1 MQNKKSKVVIINKES
16 KGYLAK
22 LLATENIT
30 IQHKKVKT
38 AYFDVKNRVLCLPIW
53 KNMGNDVIDLLIS
66 HEVGHALFT
75 PSDGWAKAIDK
86 GIQHSFLN
94 VIEDAR
100 IEKLIRRRY
109 PGLKQS
115 FIKGYKEL
123 ISNNFFGTK
132 EKDVNNM
139 LLIDRLNIHFKSSI
153 VESTVKFTNK
163 KEKDIVKRMENLETF
178 EDVVKLAEEL
188 GSYCKSE
195 MKSKG
200 ISQVQ
205 VGDSDEDEDSEPQDS
220 DQMREEQKGSQ
231 DSEEQKNKEEE
242 SEEEKEE
249 DSNKGS
255 ASDDEEEKDK
265 KEEKEKE
272 ETKEFGRNA
281 GDQSAPTEQ
290 GWDGKEEPVAETD
303 TSWESQKG
311 DLLDKSVRENQYFNL
326 HEFKNYKEFVVDY
339 KQVLKDFRKYHN
351 KFFYG
356 IDYDT
361 NKPRENKDRTNAWTK
376 VVADYKLFKRDSAK
390 AVNYMVK
397 EFEMK
402 KAATAYRRAQTNNS
416 GVVDPLKLHSYKF
429 NNDIFKRLTT
439 TPDGKNHG
447 LIMYIDWSGSM
458 SDKIFDTIK
467 QLMNLTMFC
476 KKINIPFEVYA
487 FNNGRFES
495 KEGRKLPSANYKE
508 NDITIDQSL
517 RMLNFISSKMS
528 AQEYEQ
534 GMINL
539 FAMGK
544 SKDSYRY
551 SYYSRRQRAN
561 MTQEEIDSQEWMYH
575 LPSTPQGY
583 GLSSTPLN
591 DTIMAA
597 MHMVPEF
604 QSQYGIDKMVTVFL
618 TDGASDSNERVI
630 SFKETEDGYQSD
642 GERYWVESLGYD
654 TNHILVDKVTKN
666 QYSVDRGRRRM
677 SLTDSLLQALKDRTG
692 TKLIGFYIQG
702 FKRLDRFMLDQYF
715 PEQNY
720 FDNEKGRKYFDR
732 RQIQSEFRKNKFICA
747 TDNTGYDEYY
757 LISGDTM
764 KITDGSMATPSD
776 NAKKGEIKR
785 LFAQNLKYNRHS
797 RVIMN
802 KFISQVA

>member
-1 MQNKKSKVVIINKES
+1 
-16 KGYLAK
+16 
-22 LLATENIT
+22 
-30 IQHKKVKT
+30 
-38 AYFDVKNRVLCLPIW
+38 
-53 KNMGNDVIDLLIS
+53 MGNDVIDLLIS

-109 PGLKQS
+109 PGLRQS

-123 ISNNFFGTK
+123 INNNFFGTK

-163 KEKDIVKRMENLETF
+163 KEKDIVKRMEDLETF

-195 MKSKG
+195 MQTKG
-200 ISQVQ
+200 ISQLQ
-205 VGDSDEDEDSEPQDS
+205 VGDTGEDSEPQDS
-220 DQMREEQKGSQ
+220 DQMREAEGDGSSEGQK
-231 DSEEQKNKEEE
+231 EKE

-249 DSNKGS
+249 DSNEGS
-255 ASDDEEEKDK
+255 ASGDDEEDK
-265 KEEKEKE
+265 KEEDKKE
-272 ETKEFGRNA
+272 EENKSL
-281 GDQSAPTEQ
+281 GDNRGQQSTEQ
-290 GWDGKEEPVAETD
+290 EQSWDKNEPVAETD

-311 DLLDKSVRENQYFNL
+311 DLLDKSVRENQYFYI
-326 HEFKNYKEFVVDY
+326 HEFKNHKDFTVDY
-339 KQVLKDFRKYHN
+339 KVVLSDFRKYYN
-351 KFFYG
+351 KFF
-356 IDYDT
+356 T
-361 NKPRENKDRTNAWTK
+361 CFNNNNKIVPNQDRVYAWTK
-376 VVADYKLFKRDSAK
+376 LVADYKLFKRDSSK
-390 AVNYMVK
+390 AVSYMVK

-402 KAATAYRRAQTNNS
+402 KAATAYRRAQTSNS

-429 NNDIFKRLTT
+429 NNDIFKRLTVL
-439 TPDGKNHG
+439 PDGKNHG
-447 LIMYIDWSGSM
+447 LMMYIDWSGSM

-495 KEGRKLPSANYKE
+495 SARKLPTTNYKE
-508 NDITIDQSL
+508 NDITVDQSL
-517 RMLNFISSKMS
+517 RMLNFISSKMT

-539 FAMGK
+539 YAMGK
-544 SKDSYRY
+544 SKSSYRY
-551 SYYSRRQRAN
+551 SYYSRRQRSN
-561 MTQEEIDSQEWMYH
+561 MSQEEIDSQEWIHH
-575 LPSTPQGY
+575 LPSSPQGY

-604 QSQYGIDKMVTVFL
+604 QSQYNIDKMVTVFL
-618 TDGASDSNERVI
+618 TDGASDSNERIV
-630 SFKETEDGYQSD
+630 SFKETEDSYKSD
-642 GERYWVESLGYD
+642 GKKYWVVSLGYD

-666 QYSVDRGRRRM
+666 QYSVDTGRRRM

-702 FKRLDRFMLDQYF
+702 FKRLDRYMLDQYF
-715 PEQNY
+715 PEQNFY
-720 FDNEKGRKYFDR
+720 DNEKGRKYFDR
-732 RQIQSEFRKNKFICA
+732 RQIQSEFRKNKFVCA

-785 LFAQNLKYNRHS
+785 LFAQNLKSNRHS

>member
-38 AYFDVKNRVLCLPIW
+38 AYFDVKNRILCLPIW

-163 KEKDIVKRMENLETF
+163 KELDIVKRMEDLETF
-178 EDVVKLAEEL
+178 DDVVKLAEEL

-200 ISQVQ
+200 IDQLQ
-205 VGDSDEDEDSEPQDS
+205 VGDTDEDSEPQDS
-220 DQMREEQKGSQ
+220 DQMREQEGNQ

-255 ASDDEEEKDK
+255 VSDDNEEDSKEEDK
-265 KEEKEKE
+265 KEEENKSL
-272 ETKEFGRNA
+272 
-281 GDQSAPTEQ
+281 GDNRGSQSTEQ
-290 GWDGKEEPVAETD
+290 EQSWDKNEPIAETD
-303 TSWESQKG
+303 NSWESQKG
-311 DLLDKSVRENQYFNL
+311 DLLDKSVRDSEYFYI
-326 HEFKNYKEFVVDY
+326 HEFKNHKDFTVDY
-339 KQVLKDFRKYHN
+339 KIVLSDFRKYYN
-351 KFFYG
+351 KFFTCF
-356 IDYDT
+356 DSN
-361 NKPRENKDRTNAWTK
+361 NKIVPNQDRVYAWTK
-376 VVADYKLFKRDSAK
+376 LVADYKLFKRDSSK
-390 AVNYMVK
+390 AVSYMVK

-402 KAATAYRRAQTNNS
+402 KAATAYRRAQTSNS

-429 NNDIFKRLTT
+429 NNDIFKRLTVL
-439 TPDGKNHG
+439 PDGKNHG
-447 LIMYIDWSGSM
+447 LMMFIDWSGSM
-458 SDKIFDTIK
+458 SDKLFDTIK

-476 KKINIPFEVYA
+476 KKVNIPFEVYA
-487 FNNGRFES
+487 FNNGRWDRE
-495 KEGRKLPSANYKE
+495 KKQGAKVKYQD
-508 NDITIDQSL
+508 NDLSIDETF
-517 RMLNFISSKMS
+517 RMLNFISSRMNAK
-528 AQEYEQ
+528 EYEQ
-534 GMINL
+534 GMTNL
-539 FAMGK
+539 YALGK
-544 SKDSYRY
+544 SRHHSN
-551 SYYSRRQRAN
+551 YYYFRRRLQ
-561 MTQEEIDSQEWMYH
+561 TQQEIDEQNMWSN
-575 LPSTPQGY
+575 LPQSPQGY

-597 MHMVPEF
+597 M
-604 QSQYGIDKMVTVFL
+604 KMVKTF
-618 TDGASDSNERVI
+618 N
-630 SFKETEDGYQSD
+630 
-642 GERYWVESLGYD
+642 
-654 TNHILVDKVTKN
+654 
-666 QYSVDRGRRRM
+666 
-677 SLTDSLLQALKDRTG
+677 
-692 TKLIGFYIQG
+692 
-702 FKRLDRFMLDQYF
+702 
-715 PEQNY
+715 
-720 FDNEKGRKYFDR
+720 
-732 RQIQSEFRKNKFICA
+732 
-747 TDNTGYDEYY
+747 
-757 LISGDTM
+757 
-764 KITDGSMATPSD
+764 
-776 NAKKGEIKR
+776 
-785 LFAQNLKYNRHS
+785 
-797 RVIMN
+797 
-802 KFISQVA
+802 

>member
-163 KEKDIVKRMENLETF
+163 KEKDIVKRMEDLETF
-178 EDVVKLAEEL
+178 DDVVKLAEEL

-200 ISQVQ
+200 IDQLQ
-205 VGDSDEDEDSEPQDS
+205 VGDTGEDSEPQDS
-220 DQMREEQKGSQ
+220 DQMRDEQEGAGN
-231 DSEEQKNKEEE
+231 SEEEKNKEEE

-255 ASDDEEEKDK
+255 ASGDDEEEDSKEEDK
-265 KEEKEKE
+265 KEEENKSL
-272 ETKEFGRNA
+272 
-281 GDQSAPTEQ
+281 GDNRGSQSTEQ
-290 GWDGKEEPVAETD
+290 EQSWDKNEPIAETD
-303 TSWESQKG
+303 NSWESQKG
-311 DLLDKSVRENQYFNL
+311 DLLDKSVRENQYFYI
-326 HEFKNYKEFVVDY
+326 HEFKNHKDFTVDY
-339 KQVLKDFRKYHN
+339 KIVLSDFRKYHN
-351 KFFYG
+351 QFFYG
-356 IDYDT
+356 TDD
-361 NKPRENKDRTNAWTK
+361 KGKRWENKERIIAWTK
-376 VVADYKLFKRDSAK
+376 LVADYKLFKRDSSK
-390 AVNYMVK
+390 AVSYMVK

-402 KAATAYRRAQTNNS
+402 KAATAYRRAQTSNS

-429 NNDIFKRLTT
+429 NNDIFKRLTVL
-439 TPDGKNHG
+439 PDGKNHG
-447 LIMYIDWSGSM
+447 LMMFIDWSGSM
-458 SDKIFDTIK
+458 SDKLFDTIK

-476 KKINIPFEVYA
+476 KKVNIPFEVYA
-487 FNNGRFES
+487 FNNGRWDRE
-495 KEGRKLPSANYKE
+495 KKQGAKVKYQD
-508 NDITIDQSL
+508 NDLSIDETF
-517 RMLNFISSKMS
+517 RMLNFISSRMNAK
-528 AQEYEQ
+528 EYEQ
-534 GMINL
+534 GMTNL
-539 FAMGK
+539 YALGK
-544 SKDSYRY
+544 SRHHSN
-551 SYYSRRQRAN
+551 YYYFRRRLQ
-561 MTQEEIDSQEWMYH
+561 TQQEIDEQNMWSN
-575 LPSTPQGY
+575 LPQSPQGY

-597 MHMVPEF
+597 MKMVKDF
-604 QSQYGIDKMVTVFL
+604 QSKYGIDKMNTVFL
-618 TDGASDSNERVI
+618 TDGASDGNERIVNINPTEEQKTSRRRKYNEEEEGYVI
-630 SFKETEDGYQSD
+630 NGLDWE
-642 GERYWVESLGYD
+642 
-654 TNHILVDKVTKN
+654 TNHIMVDRETKN
-666 QYSVDRGRRRM
+666 QYLNDDRSRDM
-677 SLTDSLLQALKDRTG
+677 TENLLKALKVKTG
-692 TKLIGFYIQG
+692 SKVIGFYISARR
-702 FKRLDRFMLDQYF
+702 KIDRFTLDKYF
-715 PEQNY
+715 PEWNRWSDKKKKLFNRREVMAKY
-720 FDNEKGRKYFDR
+720 RKD
-732 RQIQSEFRKNKFICA
+732 KVLVVK
-747 TDNTGYDEYY
+747 DNTGYDEYY
-757 LISGDTM
+757 LLAGDDLQVE
-764 KITDGSMATPSD
+764 DGQMATPSV
-776 NAKKGEIKR
+776 NAKKGEIKK
-785 LFAQNLKYNRHS
+785 LFAQNLKSNRQS
-797 RVIMN
+797 RVVMN
-802 KFISQVA
+802 RFISQVA

>member
-38 AYFDVKNRVLCLPIW
+38 AYFDVKNRILCLPIW

-153 VESTVKFTNK
+153 VESTVKFENK
-163 KEKDIVKRMENLETF
+163 KEKDIVKRMEDLETF
-178 EDVVKLAEEL
+178 DDVVKLAEEL

-200 ISQVQ
+200 IDQLQ
-205 VGDSDEDEDSEPQDS
+205 VGDTDEDSEPQDS
-220 DQMREEQKGSQ
+220 DQMRDEQEGAGN
-231 DSEEQKNKEEE
+231 SEEEKNKEEE

-255 ASDDEEEKDK
+255 ASDDEEEDK
-265 KEEKEKE
+265 KEEDKKE
-272 ETKEFGRNA
+272 EENKSL
-281 GDQSAPTEQ
+281 GDNRGSQSTEQ
-290 GWDGKEEPVAETD
+290 EQSWDKNEPVAETD
-303 TSWESQKG
+303 NSWESQKG
-311 DLLDKSVRENQYFNL
+311 DLLDKSVRENQYFYI
-326 HEFKNYKEFVVDY
+326 HEFKNHKDFTVDY
-339 KQVLKDFRKYHN
+339 KIVLSDFRKYHN

-356 IDYDT
+356 TDD
-361 NKPRENKDRTNAWTK
+361 KGKRWENKDRIIAWTK
-376 VVADYKLFKRDSAK
+376 LVADYKLFKRDSSK
-390 AVNYMVK
+390 AVSYMVK

-402 KAATAYRRAQTNNS
+402 KAATAYRRAQTSNS

-429 NNDIFKRLTT
+429 NNDIFKRLTVL
-439 TPDGKNHG
+439 PDGKNHG
-447 LIMYIDWSGSM
+447 LMMFIDWSGSM
-458 SDKIFDTIK
+458 SDKLFDTIK

-476 KKINIPFEVYA
+476 KKVSIPFEVYA
-487 FNNGRFES
+487 FNNGRWDREKHTGAKVKYQDNDLSVDES
-495 KEGRKLPSANYKE
+495 F
-508 NDITIDQSL
+508 
-517 RMLNFISSKMS
+517 RMLNFISSRMNAK
-528 AQEYEQ
+528 EYEQ
-534 GMINL
+534 GMTNL
-539 FAMGK
+539 YALGK
-544 SKDSYRY
+544 SREQSNYN
-551 SYYSRRQRAN
+551 YYGRRFRHQTAEQIEEAN
-561 MTQEEIDSQEWMYH
+561 MWSN
-575 LPSTPQGY
+575 LPNSPQGY

-597 MHMVPEF
+597 MKMVKEF
-604 QSQYGIDKMVTVFL
+604 QSKYGIDKMNTVFL
-618 TDGASDSNERVI
+618 TDGASDGNERVVHLNPTEEQKRKREYRVG
-630 SFKETEDGYQSD
+630 KETEGYFIQNLD
-642 GERYWVESLGYD
+642 YD
-654 TNHILVDKVTKN
+654 TNHIM
-666 QYSVDRGRRRM
+666 VDREMKHQYFNDNNRDDM
-677 SLTDSLLQALKDRTG
+677 TENLLKALRVKTG
-692 TKLIGFYIQG
+692 SKVIGFYISARR
-702 FKRLDRFMLDQYF
+702 KIDRYTLDKYF
-715 PEQNY
+715 PEWNRWSDKKKKLFNRREVMAKY
-720 FDNEKGRKYFDR
+720 RKD
-732 RQIQSEFRKNKFICA
+732 KVLVVK
-747 TDNTGYDEYY
+747 DNTGYDEYY
-757 LISGDTM
+757 LLAGDDLQVE
-764 KITDGSMATPSD
+764 DGLMATPSD
-776 NAKKGEIKR
+776 NAKKGEIKK
-785 LFAQNLKYNRHS
+785 LFAQNLKSNRQS
-797 RVIMN
+797 RVVMN
-802 KFISQVA
+802 RFISQVA